1 MEFRELVVGVATFLV
16 FEDGSIFHARTG
28 KQRKLFPDKD
38 GYLKFTTVQT
48 PEKITRNFLL
58 HRLMYELFIGPI
70 PDGMTVDHI
79 DGDKLNNHP
88 SNFQLL
94 TSEENA
100 VKGNARFW
108 KFRSPDGEVV
118 TIYNLRDFCRS
129 NDLHQGH
136 MGAVHS
142 GRFKNYLS
150 HKGWTKA

>member
-16 FEDGSIFHARTG
+16 FEDGSIFHSRTG

-38 GYLKFTTVQT
+38 GYLKFTTTQA
-48 PEKITRNFLL
+48 PEKITRNFSL

-70 PDGMTVDHI
+70 PEGMTVDHI

-100 VKGNARFW
+100 VKGNAKHW
-108 KFRSPDGEVV
+108 KFFSPDGELVN
-118 TIYNLRDFCRS
+118 IYNLTQFCRE
-129 NDLHQGH
+129 NNLHKSH
-136 MGAVHS
+136 MAYVHDES
-142 GRFKNYLS
+142 RTMYKS